1 MSAHPPPPLAVF
13 DIDGVLADVRHRL
26 RHVRTRPKDWDA
38 FFAEAE
44 HDEAH
49 AEGLELARGYAADH
63 ELVFLTGRPEHT
75 RPQTER
81 WLAAHGLG
89 GRPVHMRAPGDRR
102 PAAQVK
108 VQMLRRLATGREVAV
123 VVDDDLLV
131 VAALRDAGF
140 PVRHA
145 DWERRAEGEQLA
157 LLEAQE
163 AEGRS

>member
-1 MSAHPPPPLAVF
+1 MSVHPPPPLAVF

-26 RHVRTRPKDWDA
+26 RHVRARPKDWVA

-44 HDEAH
+44 HDPLD
-49 AEGLELARGYAADH
+49 AEGLALVRELAQDH

-89 GRPVHMRAPGDRR
+89 GRPLHMRPPGDRR

-108 VQMLRRLATGREVAV
+108 VQLLRRLAADRTVALV
-123 VVDDDLLV
+123 IDDDPLV
-131 VAALRDAGF
+131 VAAMRKAGY

-145 DWERRAEGEQLA
+145 EWERRAEAEQLA
-157 LLEAQE
+157 LLQIQE
-163 AEGRS
+163 IEGRT